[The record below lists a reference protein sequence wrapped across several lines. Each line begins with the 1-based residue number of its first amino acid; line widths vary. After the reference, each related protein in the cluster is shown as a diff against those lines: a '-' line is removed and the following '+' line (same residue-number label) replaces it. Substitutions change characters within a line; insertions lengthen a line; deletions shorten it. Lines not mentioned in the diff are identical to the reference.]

1 MTAPDG
7 GAVPPFNPM
16 SLAGRRVLVT
26 GASSGIGRAVAQ
38 LVARLDGRVVATGR
52 DAGRLAATVETL
64 AGEGHE
70 AIPFDLG
77 EIDAIPPFVQ
87 KLAGEGGALAGIAHC
102 AGIQIG
108 KPVRVTDQAFMDQM
122 FRVNVESGIA
132 LARGLRQRGV
142 AVPGASLVLLSS
154 VSAMVGQ
161 ASNVVYCASK
171 GAVLAATKALAVE
184 LMRDKIRV
192 NAVLPALVETEMAE
206 RFRSTMTEAQWQA
219 YVAQYPMGIGRPE
232 DIANAV
238 AFLLSEAA
246 RWINGIGLVID
257 GGVLAG

>member
-1 MTAPDG
+1 MTA
-7 GAVPPFNPM
+7 PFNPM

-38 LVARLDGRVVATGR
+38 LVAQLDGTVVAAGR
-52 DAGRLAATVETL
+52 DAGRLAATVESL
-64 AGEGHE
+64 AGAGHE
-70 AIPFDLG
+70 AVAFDLG

-87 KLAGEGGALAGIAHC
+87 KLSAEGGALAGIAHC

-122 FRVNVESGIA
+122 FRINVESGIA

-154 VSAMVGQ
+154 VSALVGQ

-206 RFRSTMTEAQWQA
+206 RFRATMTEAQWQGYA
-219 YVAQYPMGIGRPE
+219 AQYPMGIGRPE

-238 AFLLSEAA
+238 AFLLSDAA

>member
-1 MTAPDG
+1 MTAPEN
-7 GAVPPFNPM
+7 GAPAPCNPM

-38 LVARLDGRVVATGR
+38 LVAGLDGRVVATGR

-64 AGEGHE
+64 AGAGHE
-70 AIPFDLG
+70 AIAFDLG
-77 EIDAIPPFVQ
+77 EIDAIPGFVQ
-87 KLAGEGGALAGIAHC
+87 KLAGGGGALAGIAHC

-154 VSAMVGQ
+154 VSALVGQ

-206 RFRSTMTEAQWQA
+206 RFRSTMTEAQWQG

-232 DIANAV
+232 DVANAV

>member
-1 MTAPDG
+1 
-7 GAVPPFNPM
+7 M

-38 LVARLDGRVVATGR
+38 LAARLGASVVATGR
-52 DAGRLAATVETL
+52 DAERLAATVETL
-64 AGEGHE
+64 AGEGHQ
-70 AIPFDLG
+70 AAAFDLA

-87 KLAGEGGALAGIAHC
+87 KLATEGGALAGIAHC

-122 FRVNVESGIA
+122 FRINVESGIA

-154 VSAMVGQ
+154 VSALVGQ

-192 NAVLPALVETEMAE
+192 NAVLPALVETEMAD
-206 RFRSTMTEAQWQA
+206 RFRATMTEAQWQA
-219 YVAQYPMGIGRPE
+219 YVGQYPMGIGRPE
-232 DIANAV
+232 DVANAV

>member
-1 MTAPDG
+1 MTAPGDS
-7 GAVPPFNPM
+7 AAAPFNPM

-26 GASSGIGRAVAQ
+26 GASSGIGRATAQ
-38 LVARLDGRVVATGR
+38 LLAKLGACVIATGR
-52 DAGRLAATVETL
+52 DADRLAATVETL
-64 AGEGHE
+64 DGAGHE
-70 AIPFDLG
+70 SAAFDLSA
-77 EIDAIPPFVQ
+77 IDAIPPFVQ
-87 KLAGEGGALAGIAHC
+87 KLAGGGGALAGIAHC

-132 LARGLRQRGV
+132 LARGLRRRGV
-142 AVPGASLVLLSS
+142 AAPGAGLVLLSS
-154 VSAMVGQ
+154 VSALVGQ

-184 LMRDKIRV
+184 LMRDGIRV

-206 RFRSTMTEAQWQA
+206 RFRATMTEAQWQG

-238 AFLLSEAA
+238 GFLLSDAS

>member
-1 MTAPDG
+1 MTAPGDG
-7 GAVPPFNPM
+7 AAAPCNPM

-38 LVARLDGRVVATGR
+38 LAARLGGRVVATGR
-52 DAGRLAATVETL
+52 DAERLAATVETL

-70 AIPFDLG
+70 GVAFDLG

-87 KLAGEGGALAGIAHC
+87 KLATEGGALAGIAHC

-142 AVPGASLVLLSS
+142 AVPGASLGRRSS
-154 VSAMVGQ
+154 VSALVGQ

-192 NAVLPALVETEMAE
+192 NAVLPALVETEMAG
-206 RFRSTMTEAQWQA
+206 RFRATMTEAQWQA
-219 YVAQYPMGIGRPE
+219 YLAQYPMGIGRPE
-232 DIANAV
+232 DVANAV

>member
-1 MTAPDG
+1 MTAPGDS
-7 GAVPPFNPM
+7 ATAPFNPM

-26 GASSGIGRAVAQ
+26 GASSGIGRATAQ
-38 LVARLDGRVVATGR
+38 LLAKLGAHVIATGR
-52 DAGRLAATVETL
+52 DADRLAATIETL
-64 AGEGHE
+64 DGDGHE
-70 AIPFDLG
+70 SAAFDLST
-77 EIDAIPPFVQ
+77 IDAIPPFVQ

-108 KPVRVTDQAFMDQM
+108 KPVRVTDQAFMDQI

-142 AVPGASLVLLSS
+142 AAPGAGLVLLSS
-154 VSAMVGQ
+154 VSALVGQ

-184 LMRDKIRV
+184 LMRDGIRV

-206 RFRSTMTEAQWQA
+206 RFRATMTETQWQG

-238 AFLLSEAA
+238 GFLLSDAS
-246 RWINGIGLVID
+246 RWINGIGLVVD